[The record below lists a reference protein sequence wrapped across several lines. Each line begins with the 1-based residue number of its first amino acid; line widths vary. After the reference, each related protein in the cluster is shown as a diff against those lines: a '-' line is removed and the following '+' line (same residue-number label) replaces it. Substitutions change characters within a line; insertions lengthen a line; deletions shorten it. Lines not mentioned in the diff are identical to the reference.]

1 MNDYRITTAR
11 FDEEPGIR
19 MIRETVFMAEQGV
32 PGELEW
38 DGLDHEAIHVVARNR
53 NGEVIG
59 TGRLLANGQIGR
71 MAVLPA
77 WRGRGIGSAML
88 QALLD
93 EARRMGLKRVF
104 LHAQIRALP
113 FYARHGFEAFGE
125 TFLDADIPHRAMEHH
140 FDARKET

>member
-19 MIRETVFMAEQGV
+19 TIRETVFMAEQGV
-32 PGELEW
+32 PEELEW

-93 EARRMGLKRVF
+93 EARKMGLKRVF
-104 LHAQIRALP
+104 LHAQIPALP

-125 TFLDADIPHRAMEHH
+125 TFQDADIPHRAMEHR
-140 FDARKET
+140 FDARKEA